1 LVIDPAEGL
10 AVMREEIFGPI
21 LPVVPYDDLGEAID
35 RINAG
40 DRPLGLYVFGT
51 DRDQIDRV
59 LNTTISGGAAVNSC
73 ATQSALPS
81 MGFGGSG
88 MSGMG
93 RHHGI
98 EGFREFS
105 NPRGI
110 FSRGEGD
117 HIAGFYR
124 SDVGAELVAS
134 ALGADSSASG
144 ARPN

>member
-1 LVIDPAEGL
+1 MPITLVVDPADDL
-10 AVMREEIFGPI
+10 AIMQEEIFGPI
-21 LPVVPYDDLGEAID
+21 MPVVPYDDLGAAIA

-40 DRPLGLYVFGT
+40 ARPLGLYVFG
-51 DRDQIDRV
+51 DDQTQVNRV
-59 LNTTISGGAAVNSC
+59 LNETTSGGAAVNTC

-105 NPRGI
+105 NPRGV
-110 FSRGEGD
+110 FVRGDGD
-117 HIAGFYR
+117 QIAGFYNHQH
-124 SDVGAELVAS
+124 GALLVEA
-134 ALGADSSASG
+134 ALQGQ
-144 ARPN
+144 